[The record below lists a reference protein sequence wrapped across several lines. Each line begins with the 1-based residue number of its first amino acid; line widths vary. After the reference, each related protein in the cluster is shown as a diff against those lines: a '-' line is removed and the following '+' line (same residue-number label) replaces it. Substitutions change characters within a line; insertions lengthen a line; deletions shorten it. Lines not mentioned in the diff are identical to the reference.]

1 MAAIAQKRV
10 RIDGQLTQ
18 EQYFAVPPSTTPRG
32 FELAPT
38 PTLAARRIVR
48 ARRAETVLNEA
59 MFGASVGALNASFA
73 AWVEAQVAA
82 RPDVPV
88 VEAALDYLSY
98 ARAAEISGALQG
110 GANAGAAASEQPAG
124 APTPPLSPPPS
135 SLTPSGASLRL

>member
-98 ARAAEISGALQG
+98 ARAAESRCDAR
-110 GANAGAAASEQPAG
+110 A
-124 APTPPLSPPPS
+124 
-135 SLTPSGASLRL
+135 PSGSRSGRICNR